1 MAEKE
6 KSMCLRLWQQPADV
20 QKLCVIL
27 LTVALI
33 IPVVVVLVTSR
44 ITVGGCQESS
54 FEKPIMELMVVS
66 VLGLTGVAM
75 LVYIVFHLAPQSR
88 RHRMKLRNDSR
99 CSHKLIT
106 ALTIG
111 TVVIFAF
118 AVGLGHGHAANVY
131 RQCKGKIKL
140 TVRKDNG
147 VTKDI
152 LYNGITANSDILY
165 NCSVVIFV
173 ILSAAIYCWCE
184 IWENAYTRWTKLVF
198 FLMAASTGLIAT
210 ITFGNELSESSTLFS
225 WYAECPKE
233 IHQKPSSDGDCKNF
247 LEDVNSKNSVYFPLT
262 MEFCFVAL
270 PKLYYLLSTGTT
282 EDDGTDVQTGS
293 TQTGSTQTGSTQTGS
308 TQTGSTQTGSTQT
321 GSTQTGS
328 TQ

>member
-1 MAEKE
+1 
-6 KSMCLRLWQQPADV
+6 
-20 QKLCVIL
+20 VIL

-44 ITVGGCQESS
+44 ITVGGCQE
-54 FEKPIMELMVVS
+54 FALEKPIMEVMVAVILLCTDF
-66 VLGLTGVAM
+66 VMLLYILG
-75 LVYIVFHLAPQSR
+75 HLAPQSR
-88 RHRMKLRNDSR
+88 KHRMKFRNDSR

-118 AVGLGHGHAANVY
+118 AVGLGHSQAANAY
-131 RQCKGKIKL
+131 RLCKGKITLKE
-140 TVRKDNG
+140 RKDNG
-147 VTKDI
+147 VIKDRLYNGVTAKADI
-152 LYNGITANSDILY
+152 LYNYA
-165 NCSVVIFV
+165 VVIFV
-173 ILSAAIYCWCE
+173 LLSAVIYCWCE

-233 IHQKPSSDGDCKNF
+233 IHQKPPSDKDCKNA
-247 LEDVNSKNSVYFPLT
+247 LEDVNSSNSVYFPLT